1 MSPLL
6 GVSSETVD
14 GGQAMAMN
22 SESTS
27 LTKRPDSRELP
38 GGWAGDL
45 AWSGDTAWVAWTAC
59 HDPEPALLTYARQ
72 EWPLRPGR
80 TVTEWRRRSADTRY
94 TLSLA
99 RLDDP
104 AAPAGRELAESRH
117 IIEGPA
123 LATLPQRATPAVIW
137 AERRD
142 DGCRLMAAV
151 AGGRPEV
158 IHAAAGA
165 VLDPQAAVDWDGRL
179 WAVWQQWPAAG
190 GSPAARP
197 RIVAAHRP
205 LAATAHGPRSWS
217 EPIPLSPAGQSAWSP
232 TLAAGPDGGLWCAWA
247 AWDGTA
253 YQVYVCHAPPG
264 GTWGAP
270 VPASPAPAG
279 SFHLTP
285 ALAAAAGHAWVVWSR
300 TTRWGELNHR
310 FNHIRSIHAAV
321 VTADAAGGLSVA
333 PAPGEPAL
341 GEPGCLP
348 VAAIL
353 FRHLA
358 EDEFINPQTPRIALG
373 PQGPVVFYR
382 QFRSAA
388 FKDFGW
394 TICAVRHT
402 GDGWTA
408 PERLSTL
415 SGAPDSPYGVIPAG
429 TGGASWLLAYHAG
442 DYTREPAQHPS
453 HPVENHRLVVEQVR
467 LTGQASAPPADGPPA
482 TVPAVLSGVFPARP
496 ASPKPARTATVN
508 GRSYTL
514 LFGDLHRHSA
524 YSKCLSANDGDP
536 LNHWQ
541 WVQDVAALD
550 FYALTEHLEYMS
562 YAEWR
567 HVEDLAALLAT
578 GGVLALYGFELGIP
592 PGHTNFFYADQ
603 AIGHDLRVACLSSPD
618 LAAVWPKLDAWLPPG
633 KVVAIRHHQGHR
645 GDDLARTYGPAYE
658 PVAEIIQTRG
668 EYPQWVQSLWRQG
681 LRVGVVGASD
691 HSRAAPLVQGL
702 TGLWL
707 PAGARSREAVLAG
720 LQARR
725 TFATNGPRMS
735 VFLSATGAER
745 DTALVMGEQGG
756 MTGPPRLRLA
766 ASGTRPLETVE
777 FYRDDRLLHVETVS
791 EPRVQ
796 LEYLTEPT
804 PAGEHAY
811 WVRVTQQPEQPGPR
825 SHQGIA
831 YSSPIWLTTRP

>member
-1 MSPLL
+1 MS
-6 GVSSETVD
+6 V
-14 GGQAMAMN
+14 A
-22 SESTS
+22 
-27 LTKRPDSRELP
+27 ELP
-38 GGWAGDL
+38 GGWAGAL
-45 AWSGDTAWVAWTAC
+45 AWSDAAPWLAWTAC
-59 HDPEPALLTYARQ
+59 HDPEPDLLTYARQ

-80 TVTEWRRRSADTRY
+80 TLTEWRRHSANARF

-99 RLDDP
+99 RLNDP
-104 AAPAGRELAESRH
+104 SVPPGRELTNSRH
-117 IIEGPA
+117 VIEGPA
-123 LATLPQRATPAVIW
+123 LAPLPKQDTPAVIW
-137 AERRD
+137 VERRD
-142 DGCRLMAAV
+142 GRCRLMAAIH
-151 AGGRPEV
+151 GGRPEV

-165 VLDPQAAVDWDGRL
+165 ILAPQATVDHAGRL
-179 WAVWQQWPAAG
+179 WAVWQQWPQAG
-190 GSPAARP
+190 SSPAARP
-197 RIVAAHRP
+197 RILAAHRP
-205 LAATAHGPRSWS
+205 LAATTHDPPSWS
-217 EPIPLSPAGQSAWSP
+217 KPTSLSPAGQSAWSP
-232 TLAAGPDGGLWCAWA
+232 SLSADPDGALWCTWA

-253 YQVYVCHAPPG
+253 YQVFVCHAPAG
-264 GTWGAP
+264 ATWGE
-270 VPASPAPAG
+270 PALVSPAPTG

-285 ALAAAAGHAWVVWSR
+285 AIAAADGRAWVAWSR
-300 TTRWGELNHR
+300 TTSWGDLNHR
-310 FNHIRSIHAAV
+310 FNHVRSLHAAI
-321 VTADAAGGLSVA
+321 VTPDVAGNLSVA
-333 PAPGEPAL
+333 PAPGQPAL
-341 GEPGCLP
+341 GELWRLP
-348 VAAIL
+348 VAAIP
-353 FRHLA
+353 FRHSA
-358 EDEFINPQTPRIALG
+358 EDEFINPQTPRIVLG

-394 TICAVRHT
+394 TVWAVRHT
-402 GDGWTA
+402 GADWTA
-408 PERLSTL
+408 PERLSTH
-415 SGAPDSPYGVIPAG
+415 SGAPDSPYGVIPASAAG
-429 TGGASWLLAYHAG
+429 TSWLLAYHAG
-442 DYTREPAQHPS
+442 DYTRSPSHPS

-482 TVPAVLSGVFPARP
+482 PAVLSGVSPPPVQPA
-496 ASPKPARTATVN
+496 AAKPARAASVN
-508 GRSYTL
+508 GHSYTL

-578 GGVLALYGFELGIP
+578 GGVLALYGFELAIP

-691 HSRAAPLVQGL
+691 HSRAAPFVQAL

-707 PAGARSREAVLAG
+707 PAGERSREAVLAA
-720 LQARR
+720 LQVRR

-735 VFLSATGAER
+735 LFLSATGDEH
-745 DTALVMGEQGG
+745 DTSLVMGEAGSV
-756 MTGPPRLRLA
+756 TGPPRLHLA
-766 ASGTRPLETVE
+766 ASGTRSLETVE

-791 EPRVQ
+791 ASQVQ
-796 LEYLTEPT
+796 LEYAAEPA

-811 WVRVTQQPEQPGPR
+811 WVRVTQQPEQHGPR

>member
-1 MSPLL
+1 M
-6 GVSSETVD
+6 E
-14 GGQAMAMN
+14 A
-22 SESTS
+22 TS
-27 LTKRPDSRELP
+27 GDASLAEQPDSRELP

-45 AWSGDTAWVAWTAC
+45 AWSGDAAWVAWTAC

-72 EWPLRPGR
+72 EWPLRPGL
-80 TVTEWRRRSADTRY
+80 TLADWRRRSADARF

-99 RLDDP
+99 RLDES
-104 AAPAGRELAESRH
+104 AAPLGRELAESRH
-117 IIEGPA
+117 VIEGPA
-123 LATLPQRATPAVIW
+123 LAALPQQATPAVVW

-142 DGCRLMAAV
+142 DGCSLMAAV
-151 AGGRPEV
+151 GSGRPEV
-158 IHAAAGA
+158 MHVVAGA
-165 VLDPQAAVDWDGRL
+165 ILAPQAAVDRDGRL
-179 WAVWQQWPAAG
+179 WAVWQQWPEAG
-190 GSPAARP
+190 SSPAARP
-197 RIVAAHRP
+197 RIMAASRP
-205 LAATAHGPRSWS
+205 TGATAEHPRSWS
-217 EPIPLSPAGQSAWSP
+217 KPTPLSPVEQSAWSP
-232 TLAAGPDGGLWCAWA
+232 TLSADPDGGLWCAWA
-247 AWDGTA
+247 AWDGTT
-253 YQVYVCHAPPG
+253 YQVFVCHAPPG
-264 GTWGAP
+264 ETWGEPIP
-270 VPASPAPAG
+270 VLPAPTG

-285 ALAAAAGHAWVVWSR
+285 AIAAAAGRAWVVWSR

-310 FNHIRSIHAAV
+310 FNHIRSLHAAI
-321 VTADAAGGLSVA
+321 VTPGAAGDLNVA
-333 PAPGEPAL
+333 PAPGEPVH
-341 GEPGCLP
+341 GEPGRLP
-348 VAAIL
+348 VVAIP
-353 FRHLA
+353 FRHST
-358 EDEFINPQTPRIALG
+358 EDEFINPQAPRIRLG

-382 QFRSAA
+382 QFRSAG

-394 TICAVRHT
+394 AIWAVRHT
-402 GDGWTA
+402 DDGWTA
-408 PERLSTL
+408 PERLSTS
-415 SGAPDSPYGVIPAG
+415 SGAPDSPYGMVPAG
-429 TGGASWLLAYHAG
+429 ADGASWLLAYHAG
-442 DYTREPAQHPS
+442 DYTRAPSQHPS
-453 HPVENHRLVVEQVR
+453 HPVENHRLVVERVR
-467 LTGQASAPPADGPPA
+467 LTRQASAPPADNPPA
-482 TVPAVLSGVFPARP
+482 IAPAVLSTTPPAPP
-496 ASPKPARTATVN
+496 AGAEPTRAATLD

-541 WVQDVAALD
+541 WVQDVAELD

-567 HVEDLAALLAT
+567 HIEDLAALLAT
-578 GGVLALYGFELGIP
+578 GGRVLALYGFELAIP

-603 AIGHDLRVACLSSPD
+603 SIGHDLRVACLSSPD

-691 HSRAAPLVQGL
+691 HSRAAPFVQGL

-707 PAGARSREAVLAG
+707 PAGERSREAVLAG

-725 TFATNGPRMS
+725 TFATNGRRMS
-735 VFLSATGAER
+735 VFLSATGAEHG
-745 DTALVMGEQGG
+745 TALAMGEEGSI
-756 MTGPPRLRLA
+756 TGTPRLRLE

-796 LEYLTEPT
+796 LEYTAEPA

-811 WVRVTQQPEQPGPR
+811 WVRVTQQPQQHGPR
-825 SHQGIA
+825 LQRGIA
-831 YSSPIWLTTRP
+831 YSSPIWLTTRG

>member
-1 MSPLL
+1 MSVTS
-6 GVSSETVD
+6 G
-14 GGQAMAMN
+14 
-22 SESTS
+22 STS
-27 LTKRPDSRELP
+27 LAEQPDSRELP
-38 GGWAGDL
+38 GGWAGAL
-45 AWSGDTAWVAWTAC
+45 AWSDGAAWVAWTAC
-59 HDPEPALLTYARQ
+59 HDPEPDLLTYARQ
-72 EWPLRPGR
+72 EWPLRSGR
-80 TVTEWRRRSADTRY
+80 TLTEWRRRSADARF

-104 AAPAGRELAESRH
+104 LARAGSELTSSLH
-117 IIEGPA
+117 VIEGPA
-123 LATLPQRATPAVIW
+123 LATLPQQTTPAVIW

-142 DGCRLMAAV
+142 DQCLLMAAV

-165 VLDPQAAVDWDGRL
+165 ILAPQAAVDHTGRL
-179 WAVWQQWPAAG
+179 WIVWQQWPQAG
-190 GSPAARP
+190 TSPAARP

-205 LAATAHGPRSWS
+205 LAATTRDPPSWS
-217 EPIPLSPAGQSAWSP
+217 KPTSLSPAGQSAWSP
-232 TLAAGPDGGLWCAWA
+232 TLATGPDGALWCAWA

-253 YQVYVCHAPPG
+253 YQVFVCHATAG
-264 GTWGAP
+264 ATWGE
-270 VPASPAPAG
+270 PALVSPAPTG

-285 ALAAAAGHAWVVWSR
+285 AITATDGHAWVVWSR
-300 TTRWGELNHR
+300 TTRWGQLNHR
-310 FNHIRSIHAAV
+310 FNHIRSLHAAV
-321 VTADAAGGLSVA
+321 VTPGAAGDLSVA
-333 PAPGEPAL
+333 PAPGQPAL
-341 GEPGCLP
+341 GDPGRLP
-348 VAAIL
+348 VTAIP
-353 FRHLA
+353 FRHVA
-358 EDEFINPQTPRIALG
+358 EDEFINPQSPRIVLG

-402 GDGWTA
+402 GDNWTA
-408 PERLSTL
+408 PERLSTH
-415 SGAPDSPYGVIPAG
+415 SGAPDTPYGVVLASAD
-429 TGGASWLLAYHAG
+429 GASWLLAYHAG
-442 DYTREPAQHPS
+442 DYTRSPSQHPS

-467 LTGQASAPPADGPPA
+467 LTDQASAPPTDNPPVTA
-482 TVPAVLSGVFPARP
+482 PAVLPVPSAQP
-496 ASPKPARTATVN
+496 ASAEPTRAATVN
-508 GRSYTL
+508 DRSYSL

-524 YSKCLSANDGDP
+524 YSKCLSANDGAP

-541 WVQDVAALD
+541 WVQDVAELD

-578 GGVLALYGFELGIP
+578 GGVLALYGFELAIP

-618 LAAVWPKLDAWLPPG
+618 LAALWPKLDAWLPPG

-645 GDDLARTYGPAYE
+645 GDDLARTYDPAYE

-691 HSRAAPLVQGL
+691 HSRAAPFVQAL

-707 PAGARSREAVLAG
+707 PAGERSREAVLAG
-720 LQARR
+720 LQSRR

-745 DTALVMGEQGG
+745 GPSLVMGEQGN
-756 MTGPPRLRLA
+756 MTGPPRLHLA

-777 FYRDDRLLHVETVS
+777 FYRDDRLLHVESVS

-796 LEYLTEPT
+796 LEYLAEPA
-804 PAGEHAY
+804 PAGDHAY
-811 WVRVTQQPEQPGPR
+811 WVRVTQQPEQHSPR

-831 YSSPIWLTTRP
+831 YSSPLWLMTRP

>member
-1 MSPLL
+1 MS
-6 GVSSETVD
+6 VTS
-14 GGQAMAMN
+14 GGTTLA
-22 SESTS
+22 E
-27 LTKRPDSRELP
+27 RPDSRALP
-38 GGWAGDL
+38 GGWAGAL
-45 AWSGDTAWVAWTAC
+45 AWSDAAPWLAWTAC

-80 TVTEWRRRSADTRY
+80 TLTEWRRRSAGVHF

-104 AAPAGRELAESRH
+104 SAHAVRELASSRH
-117 IIEGPA
+117 VIEGPA
-123 LATLPQRATPAVIW
+123 LAPLPQQTTPAVIW

-142 DGCRLMAAV
+142 NRCRLMAAI

-165 VLDPQAAVDWDGRL
+165 ILAPQAAVDHTGRL
-179 WAVWQQWPAAG
+179 WAIWQQWPEAAS
-190 GSPAARP
+190 SPAARP

-205 LAATAHGPRSWS
+205 LAVTTRDPPSWS
-217 EPIPLSPAGQSAWSP
+217 KPTSLFPAGQSAWTPS
-232 TLAAGPDGGLWCAWA
+232 LSAAPDGALWCAWA

-253 YQVYVCHAPPG
+253 YQVFVCHATAG
-264 GTWGAP
+264 ATWGE
-270 VPASPAPAG
+270 PALVSPAPTG

-285 ALAAAAGHAWVVWSR
+285 AITATDGHAWVVWSR
-300 TTRWGELNHR
+300 TTRWGQLNHR
-310 FNHIRSIHAAV
+310 FNHIRSLHAAV
-321 VTADAAGGLSVA
+321 VTPDAAGDLSIA
-333 PAPGEPAL
+333 PAPGQPAL
-341 GEPGCLP
+341 GEPGRLP
-348 VAAIL
+348 VAAIP
-353 FRHLA
+353 FRHSA
-358 EDEFINPQTPRIALG
+358 EDEFINPQTPRIVLG

-394 TICAVRHT
+394 AISAVRHT
-402 GDGWTA
+402 GDDWTA
-408 PERLSTL
+408 PERLSTH
-415 SGAPDSPYGVIPAG
+415 SGVPDSPYGVIPTGAAG
-429 TGGASWLLAYHAG
+429 TSWLLAYHAG
-442 DYTREPAQHPS
+442 DYTRSPSHHPS

-467 LTGQASAPPADGPPA
+467 LTCQASAPPTERLPA
-482 TVPAVLSGVFPARP
+482 SAPAVLSSQHPARP
-496 ASPKPARTATVN
+496 AATAPARTATVN
-508 GRSYTL
+508 GQSYSL
-514 LFGDLHRHSA
+514 LFGDLHRHSV

-578 GGVLALYGFELGIP
+578 GGVLALYGFELAIP

-691 HSRAAPLVQGL
+691 HSRAAPFVQGL

-707 PAGARSREAVLAG
+707 PAGERSREAVLAG

-735 VFLSATGAER
+735 LFLSAMDAEHG
-745 DTALVMGEQGG
+745 TALAMGEQGN
-756 MTGPPRLRLA
+756 MSGPPRLHLA

-791 EPRVQ
+791 EPQVQ
-796 LEYLTEPT
+796 LEYAPAPA
-804 PAGEHAY
+804 PAGDHAY
-811 WVRVTQQPEQPGPR
+811 WVRVTQQPERNGTRPG
-825 SHQGIA
+825 QGIA
-831 YSSPIWLTTRP
+831 YSSPLWLTTRH

>member
-1 MSPLL
+1 MK
-6 GVSSETVD
+6 VISSGASRTE
-14 GGQAMAMN
+14 
-22 SESTS
+22 
-27 LTKRPDSRELP
+27 RPDGRELP

-45 AWSGDTAWVAWTAC
+45 AWSGDTAWVAWTTC
-59 HDPEPALLTYARQ
+59 HDPEPDLLTYARQ

-80 TVTEWRRRSADTRY
+80 TLTEWRRRSAEVRF

-104 AAPAGRELAESRH
+104 AATTGRDLARSRH
-117 IIEGPA
+117 VLEGPA
-123 LATLPQRATPAVIW
+123 LTTLPQQATPAVIW
-137 AERRD
+137 VERQN

-151 AGGRPEV
+151 ASGRPEV
-158 IHAAAGA
+158 VHAAAGA
-165 VLDPQAAVDWDGRL
+165 VLAPQAAVDHAGRL
-179 WAVWQQWPAAG
+179 WAVWQQWPEAG
-190 GSPAARP
+190 SSPAARP
-197 RIVAAHRP
+197 RIVAARRT
-205 LAATAHGPRSWS
+205 AAANAQDPPSWS
-217 EPIPLSPAGQSAWSP
+217 EPTPLSPVRQSAWSP
-232 TLAAGPDGGLWCAWA
+232 TLSAAPGGGLWCAWA
-247 AWDGTA
+247 AWDGTT
-253 YQVYVCHAPPG
+253 YQVFVCHAPPG
-264 GTWGAP
+264 APWGAP
-270 VPASPAPAG
+270 VPASPVPAG

-285 ALAAAAGHAWVVWSR
+285 AIAAAAGHAWVVWSR

-310 FNHIRSIHAAV
+310 FNHLRSLHAAV
-321 VTADAAGGLSVA
+321 VTLDAAGNLSVA
-333 PAPGEPAL
+333 PAPGQPVL

-348 VAAIL
+348 VAAIP
-353 FRHLA
+353 FRHST
-358 EDEFINPQTPRIALG
+358 EDEFINPQAPRIVLG

-382 QFRSAA
+382 QFRSAG

-402 GDGWTA
+402 GDDWTA
-408 PERLSTL
+408 PERLSTS
-415 SGAPDSPYGVIPAG
+415 SGAPDSPYGVVPAG
-429 TGGASWLLAYHAG
+429 TDGASWLLAYHAG
-442 DYTREPAQHPS
+442 DYTRAPSQHPS
-453 HPVENHRLVVEQVR
+453 HPVENHRLIVERVR
-467 LTGQASAPPADGPPA
+467 LTGQASAPPADNPPA
-482 TVPAVLSGVFPARP
+482 AAPAVLSGASPPPARP
-496 ASPKPARTATVN
+496 AAVEPTRTATVDD
-508 GRSYTL
+508 RSYTL

-541 WVQDVAALD
+541 WVQDVAELD

-578 GGVLALYGFELGIP
+578 GGRVLALYGFELAIP

-691 HSRAAPLVQGL
+691 HSRAAPFVQGL

-707 PAGARSREAVLAG
+707 PAGERSREAVLAG

-745 DTALVMGEQGG
+745 GTALVMGEQGSLA
-756 MTGPPRLRLA
+756 GPPRLHLA
-766 ASGTRPLETVE
+766 ASGTRPLEKVE

-796 LEYLTEPT
+796 LEYAAEPA
-804 PAGEHAY
+804 PADEHAY
-811 WVRVTQQPEQPGPR
+811 WVRVTQQPEPNATR

-831 YSSPIWLTTRP
+831 YSSPVWLTTRA

>member
-1 MSPLL
+1 MS
-6 GVSSETVD
+6 VTS
-14 GGQAMAMN
+14 GG
-22 SESTS
+22 TS
-27 LTKRPDSRELP
+27 LAEQPDSRALP

-45 AWSGDTAWVAWTAC
+45 AWSDGAAWVAWTAC
-59 HDPEPALLTYARQ
+59 HDPEPDLLTYARQ

-80 TVTEWRRRSADTRY
+80 TLTEWRRRSADARF

-104 AAPAGRELAESRH
+104 AALAGRELTSSLH
-117 IIEGPA
+117 VIEGPA
-123 LATLPQRATPAVIW
+123 LATLPQQTTPAVIW

-142 DGCRLMAAV
+142 DQCLLMAAV

-165 VLDPQAAVDWDGRL
+165 ILAPQAAVDHTGRL
-179 WAVWQQWPAAG
+179 WAVWQQWPQAG
-190 GSPAARP
+190 SSPTARP

-205 LAATAHGPRSWS
+205 LAATTHNPPGWS
-217 EPIPLSPAGQSAWSP
+217 KPTTLSPAGQSAWSP
-232 TLAAGPDGGLWCAWA
+232 ALVADPDGALWCAWT

-253 YQVYVCHAPPG
+253 YQVFVCHAPAG
-264 GTWGAP
+264 ATWGEPAL
-270 VPASPAPAG
+270 VPPAPTG

-285 ALAAAAGHAWVVWSR
+285 AITATDGHAWVVWSR
-300 TTRWGELNHR
+300 TTRWGQLNHR
-310 FNHIRSIHAAV
+310 FNHIRSLHAAV
-321 VTADAAGGLSVA
+321 VTPGAAGDLSIA
-333 PAPGEPAL
+333 PAPGQPAL
-341 GEPGCLP
+341 GEPGRLP
-348 VAAIL
+348 VAAIS
-353 FRHLA
+353 FRHSA
-358 EDEFINPQTPRIALG
+358 EDEFINPQTPRIVLG

-394 TICAVRHT
+394 AIGAVRHT
-402 GDGWTA
+402 DDNWTA
-408 PERLSTL
+408 PEHLSTH
-415 SGAPDSPYGVIPAG
+415 SGAPDTPYDVIPAG
-429 TGGASWLLAYHAG
+429 TDGASWLLAYHAG
-442 DYTREPAQHPS
+442 DYARSPSQHPS

-467 LTGQASAPPADGPPA
+467 LTGQASAPPTERLPA
-482 TVPAVLSGVFPARP
+482 SAPAVLSSQHPARP
-496 ASPKPARTATVN
+496 AAAAPARTATVN
-508 GRSYTL
+508 GQSYSL

-541 WVQDVAALD
+541 WAQDVAALD

-567 HVEDLAALLAT
+567 HTEDLAALLAT

-603 AIGHDLRVACLSSPD
+603 TIGHDLRVACLSSPD

-645 GDDLARTYGPAYE
+645 GDDLACTYGPAYE

-691 HSRAAPLVQGL
+691 HSRAAPFVQAL

-707 PAGARSREAVLAG
+707 PAGERSREAVLAG
-720 LQARR
+720 LQSRR

-745 DTALVMGEQGG
+745 GLSLAMGEQGN
-756 MTGPPRLRLA
+756 MTGPPRLHLA

-777 FYRDDRLLHVETVS
+777 FYRDDRLLHVESVS

-796 LEYLTEPT
+796 LEYLAEPA
-804 PAGEHAY
+804 PAGDHAY
-811 WVRVTQQPEQPGPR
+811 WVRVTQQPEQHGPR

-831 YSSPIWLTTRP
+831 YSSPLWLMTRP

>member
-1 MSPLL
+1 MAVIS
-6 GVSSETVD
+6 
-14 GGQAMAMN
+14 GGA
-22 SESTS
+22 S
-27 LTKRPDSRELP
+27 LTERPDSRELP

-45 AWSGDTAWVAWTAC
+45 TWSGPAPWLAWTAC

-80 TVTEWRRRSADTRY
+80 TLTEWRRRSAAAHF

-99 RLDDP
+99 RLEDQ
-104 AAPAGRELAESRH
+104 AAPIGRELTSSRH
-117 IIEGPA
+117 AIEGPA
-123 LATLPQRATPAVIW
+123 LATLPQQATPAVLW
-137 AERRD
+137 AARRD
-142 DGCRLMAAV
+142 DGCRLMAAL
-151 AGGRPEV
+151 GNDRPEIV
-158 IHAAAGA
+158 HTAAGA
-165 VLDPQAAVDWDGRL
+165 ILGPQAAVDRDGRL
-179 WAVWQQWPAAG
+179 WAVWQQWPEAG
-190 GSPAARP
+190 SSPAARP

-205 LAATAHGPRSWS
+205 LAATAHDPPSWS
-217 EPIPLSPAGQSAWSP
+217 APTTLSPAGQSSWSP

-247 AWDGTA
+247 AWDGTT
-253 YQVYVCHAPPG
+253 YQVFVCHAPPG
-264 GTWGAP
+264 ATWSAP
-270 VPASPAPAG
+270 VPVSPAPAG

-285 ALAAAAGHAWVVWSR
+285 ALAAADGRAWVVWSR

-310 FNHIRSIHAAV
+310 FNHLRSLHAAI
-321 VTADAAGGLSVA
+321 VTADAAGDLTIA
-333 PAPGEPAL
+333 PAPGQPAL

-348 VAAIL
+348 VAATP
-353 FRHLA
+353 FRHSA
-358 EDEFINPQTPRIALG
+358 EDEFINPQTPRIVLD

-382 QFRSAA
+382 QFRSTA

-394 TICAVRHT
+394 TIYGVRHT
-402 GDGWTA
+402 GDDWTA
-408 PERLSTL
+408 PERLSTH
-415 SGAPDSPYGVIPAG
+415 SGAPDSPYGAIPAG
-429 TGGASWLLAYHAG
+429 ADDGSWLLAYHAG

-467 LTGQASAPPADGPPA
+467 LTGQASAPPADSPPA
-482 TVPAVLSGVFPARP
+482 TAPAVLSSQHPAPPAAMPAR
-496 ASPKPARTATVN
+496 AATVN
-508 GRSYTL
+508 GQSYTL

-578 GGVLALYGFELGIP
+578 GDVLALYGFELAIP

-618 LAAVWPKLDAWLPPG
+618 LAALWPELDAWLPPG

-668 EYPQWVQSLWRQG
+668 EFPQWVQSLWRQG

-691 HSRAAPLVQGL
+691 HSRAAPFVQGL

-707 PAGARSREAVLAG
+707 PAGERSREAVLAG
-720 LQARR
+720 LQSRR

-735 VFLSATGAER
+735 VFLTATGDEH
-745 DTALVMGEQGG
+745 DTPLVMGAEGSV
-756 MTGPPRLRLA
+756 TGPPRLHLT

-791 EPRVQ
+791 EPQVQ
-796 LEYLTEPT
+796 LEYTPAPA
-804 PAGEHAY
+804 PAGEHTY
-811 WVRVTQQPEQPGPR
+811 WVRVTQRPERNGTRPGR
-825 SHQGIA
+825 GIA
-831 YSSPIWLTTRP
+831 YSSPIWLTTRS